1 MRDDDKQLRRPLIKF
16 APLTSETMVLPL
28 TEEMTLNQFL
38 RLICT
43 GTEPETNWPLGPISC
58 FTVRVLLEQ

>member
-1 MRDDDKQLRRPLIKF
+1 MRDDDKQLRRPLIKCS
-16 APLTSETMVLPL
+16 PLTSEMMVLPL

-43 GTEPETNWPLGPISC
+43 GTESETNWPFGPISC
-58 FTVRVLLEQ
+58 FTMRL